1 MVEQAEM
8 VVVVVILE
16 GLPGEGIEEDGG
28 AAFLEEQG
36 AGEVRGYG
44 DIGKFVGVLDGCV
57 ERVI

>member
-1 MVEQAEM
+1 M